1 MENGDIIAGMFKVLS
16 TISVIVVLL
25 IYLLINWKNRC
36 RYFTVTKQ
44 DGKRNGEFRVT
55 SSINGVS
62 SLFGDYVNDKLQVR
76 DGSLDRLYY
85 KLLIFNKIQFL

>member
-16 TISVIVVLL
+16 TISCKVVLPKRLLYSL
-25 IYLLINWKNRC
+25 IDWKNRC

-76 DGSLDRLYY
+76 DGSLD
-85 KLLIFNKIQFL
+85 KLN

>member
-16 TISVIVVLL
+16 TISCNVVLR
-25 IYLLINWKNRC
+25 YSLINWKNRC

-76 DGSLDRLYY
+76 DGVLDRLYQ
-85 KLLIFNKIQFL
+85 KLYTL

>member
-16 TISVIVVLL
+16 MISCKVVLL
-25 IYLLINWKNRC
+25 ITLLIKWKNRC
-36 RYFTVTKQ
+36 RCFTVTKQ

-76 DGSLDRLYY
+76 DAFSDRLY
-85 KLLIFNKIQFL
+85 

>member
-16 TISVIVVLL
+16 MISCKVV
-25 IYLLINWKNRC
+25 LLINWKNRC

-76 DGSLDRLYY
+76 DGFSDRLY
-85 KLLIFNKIQFL
+85 

>member
-16 TISVIVVLL
+16 TISCKVVLL
-25 IYLLINWKNRC
+25 YSLINWKNRC
-36 RYFTVTKQ
+36 RYFTITKQ

-76 DGSLDRLYY
+76 DCSLDRLYY
-85 KLLIFNKIQFL
+85 KLSF